1 MADLMLGLLI
11 LWIVLVLVCILG
23 FIVEL
28 IDNHQRKL
36 RRQREIEE
44 EMLVIISDPLID
56 LNEM

>member
-28 IDNHQRKL
+28 IDNYQRKL

-56 LNEM
+56 VNEM

>member
-56 LNEM
+56 VNEM

>member
-23 FIVEL
+23 FIVEI

-44 EMLVIISDPLID
+44 EMLVIISDPLTD

>member
-23 FIVEL
+23 FIVEI

-36 RRQREIEE
+36 RRQREMEE
-44 EMLVIISDPLID
+44 EMLVIISDPLTD

>member
-28 IDNHQRKL
+28 IDNYQRKL

-44 EMLVIISDPLID
+44 EMLVIISDPLTD

>member
-28 IDNHQRKL
+28 IDNYQRKL